1 MIYMFVSYS
10 DPNKPIPAEQANGVI
25 WPEYDSTT
33 GKYLTMTGNMSKDS
47 VHDHFSTRSYNFWKV
62 LIPKMMEASTHE
74 ARGRSYF
81 SDSVKDSCSKEGNC

>member
-1 MIYMFVSYS
+1 MFVSYS

-33 GKYLTMTGNMSKDS
+33 GKYLTMTRNMSKDS
-47 VHDHFSTRSYNFWKV
+47 VHDHFSTKSYNFWNV
-62 LIPKMMEASTHE
+62 LIPKMMEAYNNE